1 MRRLRR
7 LMMWLGGLT
16 VFLAAFGYWQWHLWL
31 ERLQVS
37 ELQTDIASLGFS
49 HVHFNHL
56 QFRILRSEREFT
68 LHLRA
73 ADIQWDWQGLKPQ
86 LSRVTLAGA
95 QVRVDSG
102 EAVDDSSSVA
112 LALPTDWQLPGFLP
126 QELLIDHLQL
136 DLPCASGRC
145 ELVARL
151 RSLRVA
157 DSLNLQLVLV
167 ESPTP
172 AALDFTYEV
181 RAGLPVV
188 ELDVRAQELFE
199 LRSQTRLQQPGN
211 LQWQGDLNA
220 RAYRPS
226 PEWLAYLQAW
236 NPRLNATWLAAF
248 TQPLTATSEW
258 QLALAPLLANYEAV
272 TLAPAGEQELQTT
285 ESIAERLQ
293 SLSAQLEGELSL
305 AVDLPSA
312 LPIPSLGDLSGK
324 ARVDL
329 AIAAGAITRYELD
342 IDSRLNA
349 PILPA
354 QLTEY
359 DLALATIALKLQ
371 SAVTEGVDLL
381 ALPMQVQLTT
391 EGNIAVDLDASVKV
405 DTESFAFVVSDAKL
419 TLTAESWSPLA
430 DLTLD
435 GVKLT
440 LESLT
445 LKANPVDWQQAV
457 LEFSGAMQ
465 VAKLRQSN
473 VNPQAWSWRGKISAA
488 EQKLQAS
495 GLLIAAGQLNL
506 EHQLVLTPKHLT
518 LDWQLGDVFLLAG
531 KGLQELTPYWP
542 TLLTLTRGRLGGKGR
557 FVWRLPEPMP
567 TGVMTWQLGDISGI
581 YDTTAFKSISG
592 AVELTLAEQGITI
605 ASDNLA
611 AQEIVQGFVLGPAR
625 GAGRYNAKLD
635 NIAAGQLTLEQLESE
650 FLGGRLWLA
659 PGQLDFTQA
668 KQSVLL
674 ELKDI
679 DLARLLA
686 EHPAGDLVGSG
697 RISGRIPIELS
708 AAGVQVAQGTLSAAE
723 PGGRLQYR
731 SERAAALAASS
742 PGMKLVTD
750 ALDDFHYTV
759 LSSEVT
765 YSDTGTLLLGVRL
778 EGSSP
783 AVEAGRPIHFNI
795 NLEEDLPALIYSL
808 QLANQLSDVIKKRV
822 QEKMQAQAESR
833 SSSE

>member
-7 LMMWLGGLT
+7 LMMWLGGVT

-49 HVHFNHL
+49 HVHFNRVQLHI
-56 QFRILRSEREFT
+56 RRGEREFV
-68 LHLRA
+68 LNLRA
-73 ADIQWDWQGLKPQ
+73 ADIQWAWQGFTPNLHA
-86 LSRVTLAGA
+86 VTLAEA
-95 QVRVDSG
+95 QLQVSAL
-102 EAVDDSSSVA
+102 EADQHAATA
-112 LALPTDWQLPGFLP
+112 LALPSDWQLPDYLP
-126 QELLIDHLQL
+126 QSLRIDRLQL
-136 DLPCASGRC
+136 GLPCASGRC
-145 ELVARL
+145 EVIAAL

-157 DSLNLQLVLV
+157 DSLNLHVALLH
-167 ESPTP
+167 SPTP
-172 AALDFTYEV
+172 TELDFIYQV
-181 RAGLPVV
+181 RAGLPQV
-188 ELDVRAQELFE
+188 ELEVRAQDLFE
-199 LRSQTRLQQPGN
+199 LRSQTHLQQPDD
-211 LQWQGDLNA
+211 LHWQGDIDA

-236 NPRLNATWLAAF
+236 NPRLNAKWLAAF
-248 TQPLTATSEW
+248 TQPLTASSEW
-258 QLALAPLLANYEAV
+258 QLALAPLLAYYETT
-272 TLAPAGEQELQTT
+272 TLAPTVAQEPQTT
-285 ESIAERLQ
+285 HSIAERLQ
-293 SLSAQLEGELSL
+293 RMSAQLEGELSL

-324 ARVDL
+324 ASVDL
-329 AIAAGAITRYELD
+329 AVAAGAITRYELD
-342 IDSRLNA
+342 IDSRLSA
-349 PILPA
+349 PMLPA
-354 QLTEY
+354 QFAEY
-359 DLALATIALKLQ
+359 DLALASVALRLQ
-371 SAVTEGVDLL
+371 SAVAEGVDLQ

-391 EGNIAVDLDASVKV
+391 EGNVVVDLDASVQV
-405 DTESFAFVVSDAKL
+405 DTDSLAFVVSDASL
-419 TLTAESWSPLA
+419 ALVAESWSPLA
-430 DLTLD
+430 ELTLE

-440 LESLT
+440 VEALEI
-445 LKANPVDWQQAV
+445 KANPLDWEQAE
-457 LEFSGAMQ
+457 LQFNGAMQ
-465 VAKLRQSN
+465 VSELRQPN
-473 VNPQAWSWRGKISAA
+473 LNPQAWSWRGQVSAA
-488 EQKLQAS
+488 EQELQAS

-506 EHQLVLTPKHLT
+506 EHQLVLTPTHLT

-542 TLLTLTRGRLGGKGR
+542 ELLTLSRGRLGGKGR
-557 FVWRLPEPMP
+557 FVWQLPEPMP
-567 TGVMTWQLGDISGI
+567 SGAMTWQLGEISGI
-581 YDTTAFKSISG
+581 YDTTAFKSLSG
-592 AVELTLAEQGITI
+592 AVEVKLAEQGISV
-605 ASDNLA
+605 ASENLA
-611 AQEIVQGFVLGPAR
+611 AQEVVQGFVLGPAR
-625 GAGRYNAKLD
+625 AAARYSAKLD
-635 NIAAGQLTLEQLESE
+635 SMAQGQLTLDQLESE
-650 FLGGRLWLA
+650 FLGGRLWVA
-659 PGQLDFTQA
+659 AGQLDFAQPKQA
-668 KQSVLL
+668 LLL

-697 RISGRIPIELS
+697 RISGRIPIALS

-759 LSSEVT
+759 LNSEVT

-795 NLEEDLPALIYSL
+795 NLEEDLPALLYSL
-808 QLANQLSDVIKKRV
+808 QLTNQLSDVIKKRV

-833 SSSE
+833 PSSE